1 MLCDGVATTPNRA
14 NAGLCLIADILFDM
28 PGPKTQRCNHRTRG
42 SLEAIMHRS
51 DAVTEGFIQ
60 RENLK
65 MLRALLLR
73 TTDKAECQRIVSL
86 IEEEE
91 AKKQER

>member
-1 MLCDGVATTPNRA
+1 
-14 NAGLCLIADILFDM
+14 
-28 PGPKTQRCNHRTRG
+28 
-42 SLEAIMHRS
+42 MHRS